1 MYLHNVGSSVP
12 AQI

>member
-1 MYLHNVGSSVP
+1 MYLHNVGRSVP